1 LCSSVNSHS
10 IFGEFMIERIRGILV
25 QKSPTFVVVECAG
38 VGYGIN
44 ISAYTAGK
52 LPEEGTEI
60 TLHTHLVVREDSMTL
75 FGFADKTEKDTF
87 IMLLDVNGVGPK
99 LAQRILSGSTPA
111 DLLNMIASDNK
122 AALGKIKGLGKKT
135 CEQMTLTLKEKA
147 GAMLQAL
154 GDVEG
159 SGITGMGAL
168 TGAKMEA
175 VLALHTLG
183 VKDPAAEKA
192 VIKAVEV
199 LGDSADAAALIPEA
213 LKYL

>member
-1 LCSSVNSHS
+1 
-10 IFGEFMIERIRGILV
+10 MIERIKGILV
-25 QKSPTFVVVECAG
+25 EKSPTFVVVDVNG
-38 VGYGIN
+38 VGYGVN

-52 LPEEGTEI
+52 LPEEGAEVLLYTN
-60 TLHTHLVVREDSMTL
+60 LVVREDSMTL
-75 FGFADKTEKDTF
+75 FGFADKTEKNIF
-87 IMLLDVNGVGPK
+87 LMLLDVNGVGPK
-99 LAQRILSGSTPA
+99 MAQRILSGVSPA

-135 CEQMTLTLKEKA
+135 CEQMTLSLKEKA
-147 GAMLQAL
+147 ATLLQAL
-154 GDVEG
+154 GEVEG

-183 VKDPAAEKA
+183 VKDPAADKA
-192 VIKAVEV
+192 VVKAAEI
-199 LGDSADAAALIPEA
+199 LGDTADAAALIPEA

>member
-1 LCSSVNSHS
+1 
-10 IFGEFMIERIRGILV
+10 MIERIRGILV
-25 QKSPTFVVVECAG
+25 QKTPTFVVVECAG

-52 LPEEGTEI
+52 LPDEGAEVI
-60 TLHTHLVVREDSMTL
+60 LHTNLVVREDSMTL
-75 FGFADKTEKDTF
+75 FGFADTTEKNLF
-87 IMLLDVNGVGPK
+87 LMLLDVNGVGPK
-99 LAQRILSGSTPA
+99 MAQRILSGVTPA
-111 DLLNMIASDNK
+111 DLLNMLS
-122 AALGKIKGLGKKT
+122 KIKGLGKKT

-147 GAMLQAL
+147 GVMLQSL

-159 SGITGMGAL
+159 SGITSVGAL
-168 TGAKMEA
+168 TGAKLEA

-192 VIKAVEV
+192 VVKAVEV

>member
-1 LCSSVNSHS
+1 
-10 IFGEFMIERIRGILV
+10 MIERIRGILIE
-25 QKSPTFVVVECAG
+25 KTPTFVTVECGG

-52 LPEEGTEI
+52 LPEVNSEVI
-60 TLHTHLVVREDSMTL
+60 LHTNLVVREDSMTI
-75 FGFADKTEKDTF
+75 FGFADTTEKEIF
-87 IMLLDVNGVGPK
+87 LMMLSVNGVGPK
-99 LAQRILSGSTPA
+99 LAQRILSGVSPA
-111 DLLNMIASDNK
+111 DLLNMLASDNK

-135 CEQMTLTLKEKA
+135 SEQMVLTLKEKA
-147 GAMLQAL
+147 GVMLQGL
-154 GDVEG
+154 GNVEG
-159 SGITGMGAL
+159 SGITSMGAL

-192 VIKAVEV
+192 VVKAVEV
-199 LGDSADAAALIPEA
+199 LGDDVDAAALIPEA

>member
-1 LCSSVNSHS
+1 
-10 IFGEFMIERIRGILV
+10 MIERIKGTLEE
-25 QKSPTFVVVECAG
+25 KSPTFVVVDVG
-38 VGYGIN
+38 GIGYGVN

-52 LPEEGTEI
+52 LPEEGAEVLLYTN
-60 TLHTHLVVREDSMTL
+60 LVVREDSMTL

-122 AALGKIKGLGKKT
+122 TALGKIKGLGKKT
-135 CEQMTLTLKEKA
+135 CEQMVLSLKDKA

-154 GDVEG
+154 GNVEG
-159 SGITGMGAL
+159 SGITSMGTL

-192 VIKAVEV
+192 VVKAAEV
-199 LGDSADAAALIPEA
+199 LGDSADAATLIPEA

>member
-1 LCSSVNSHS
+1 
-10 IFGEFMIERIRGILV
+10 MIEQIRGILV
-25 QKSPTFVVVECAG
+25 EKSPTFVVVDVNG
-38 VGYGIN
+38 VGYGVN

-52 LPEEGTEI
+52 LPEEGAEV
-60 TLHTHLVVREDSMTL
+60 TLYTNLVVREDSMTL
-75 FGFADKTEKDTF
+75 FGFAEKTEKNTF
-87 IMLLDVNGVGPK
+87 LMLLDVNGVGPK

-122 AALGKIKGLGKKT
+122 SALGKIKGLGKKT
-135 CEQMTLTLKEKA
+135 CEQMVLSLKDKA
-147 GAMLQAL
+147 GAMLSAL
-154 GDVEG
+154 GGVEG
-159 SGITGMGAL
+159 SGIASMGAL

-192 VIKAVEV
+192 VMKAAEV

>member
-1 LCSSVNSHS
+1 
-10 IFGEFMIERIRGILV
+10 MIERIRGILV
-25 QKSPTFVVVECAG
+25 EKSPTFVVVDVNG
-38 VGYGIN
+38 VGYGVN

-52 LPEEGTEI
+52 LPEVDSEVLLYTN
-60 TLHTHLVVREDSMTL
+60 LVVREDSMTL
-75 FGFADKTEKDTF
+75 FGFADKTEKDIF
-87 IMLLDVNGVGPK
+87 LMLIDVNGVGPK
-99 LAQRILSGSTPA
+99 LAQRILSGVSPA
-111 DLLNMIASDNK
+111 DLLNMVASDNK
-122 AALGKIKGLGKKT
+122 SALGKIKGLGT
-135 CEQMTLTLKEKA
+135 

-168 TGAKMEA
+168 TGPKMEA

-192 VIKAVEV
+192 VMKAAEI
-199 LGDSADAAALIPEA
+199 LGDSADAATLIPEA

>member
-1 LCSSVNSHS
+1 
-10 IFGEFMIERIRGILV
+10 MIERIRGILV

-192 VIKAVEV
+192 VIKAVDV

>member
-1 LCSSVNSHS
+1 
-10 IFGEFMIERIRGILV
+10 MIERIHGILAE
-25 QKSPTFVVVECAG
+25 KSPTFVVVDCGG

-44 ISAYTAGK
+44 ISAFTAGK
-52 LPEEGTEI
+52 LPEEGSEI
-60 TLHTHLVVREDSMTL
+60 TLFTNLVVREDSMTL
-75 FGFADKTEKDTF
+75 FGFADKTEKNLF
-87 IMLLDVNGVGPK
+87 LMLLDVNGIGPK
-99 LAQRILSGSTPA
+99 MAQRILSGVSPA

-122 AALGKIKGLGKKT
+122 SALSKIKGLGKKT
-135 CEQMTLTLKEKA
+135 CEQMTLSLKDKA
-147 GAMLQAL
+147 GAMLQSL

-159 SGITGMGAL
+159 SGITGMGVL
-168 TGAKMEA
+168 TGAKLEA

-192 VIKAVEV
+192 VVKAAEI

>member
-1 LCSSVNSHS
+1 
-10 IFGEFMIERIRGILV
+10 MIERIRGILV
-25 QKSPTFVVVECAG
+25 QKTPTFVVVECAG

-44 ISAYTAGK
+44 ISAFTAGK
-52 LPEEGTEI
+52 LPEEGAEVLLYTN
-60 TLHTHLVVREDSMTL
+60 LVVREDSMTL
-75 FGFADKTEKDTF
+75 FGFADQAEKDLF
-87 IMLLDVNGVGPK
+87 LMLLDVNGVGPK
-99 LAQRILSGSTPA
+99 MAQRILSGVAPA

-122 AALGKIKGLGKKT
+122 SALGKIKGLGKKT
-135 CEQMTLTLKEKA
+135 TEQMVLTLKDRA
-147 GAMLQAL
+147 AAMLQAL
-154 GDVEG
+154 GNVEG
-159 SGITGMGAL
+159 SGVTGMGIL

-192 VIKAVEV
+192 VAKAYEN

>member
-1 LCSSVNSHS
+1 
-10 IFGEFMIERIRGILV
+10 MIERIHGILAE
-25 QKSPTFVVVECAG
+25 KSPTFVVVDCGG

-44 ISAYTAGK
+44 ISAFTAGK
-52 LPEEGTEI
+52 LPEEGSEV
-60 TLHTHLVVREDSMTL
+60 TLFTNLVVREDSMTL
-75 FGFADKTEKDTF
+75 FGFADKTEKNLF
-87 IMLLDVNGVGPK
+87 LMLLDVNGIGPK
-99 LAQRILSGSTPA
+99 MAQRILSGVSPA

-122 AALGKIKGLGKKT
+122 SALSKIKGLGKKT
-135 CEQMTLTLKEKA
+135 CEQMTLSLKDKA
-147 GAMLQAL
+147 GAMLQSL

-168 TGAKMEA
+168 TGAKLEA

-192 VIKAVEV
+192 VVKAVEI

>member
-1 LCSSVNSHS
+1 
-10 IFGEFMIERIRGILV
+10 MIERIKGILAE
-25 QKSPTFVVVECAG
+25 KSPTFVVVDVNG
-38 VGYGIN
+38 VGYGVN

-52 LPEEGTEI
+52 LPEEGAEVLLYTN
-60 TLHTHLVVREDSMTL
+60 LVVREDSMTL
-75 FGFADKTEKDTF
+75 FGFADKTEKNIF
-87 IMLLDVNGVGPK
+87 LMLLDVNGVGPK
-99 LAQRILSGSTPA
+99 MAQRILSGVSPA

-122 AALGKIKGLGKKT
+122 SALSKIKGLGKKT
-135 CEQMTLTLKEKA
+135 CEQMTLSLKDKAATL
-147 GAMLQAL
+147 LQAL

-183 VKDPAAEKA
+183 VKDPSAEKA
-192 VIKAVEV
+192 VMKAAEI

>member
-1 LCSSVNSHS
+1 
-10 IFGEFMIERIRGILV
+10 MIERIRGILIE
-25 QKSPTFVVVECAG
+25 KTPTFVVVECGG

-52 LPEEGTEI
+52 LPETGTEV
-60 TLHTHLVVREDSMTL
+60 TLYTNLVVREDSMTL
-75 FGFADKTEKDTF
+75 FGFADTTEKSIF
-87 IMLLDVNGVGPK
+87 LMLLDVNGVGPK
-99 LAQRILSGSTPA
+99 MAQRILSGVTPA

-147 GAMLQAL
+147 GTMLQGL
-154 GDVEG
+154 GNVEG
-159 SGITGMGAL
+159 SCITSIGAL
-168 TGAKMEA
+168 TGAKLEA

-192 VIKAVEV
+192 VVKAAET
-199 LGDSADAAALIPEA
+199 LGDSADAATLIPEA

>member
-1 LCSSVNSHS
+1 
-10 IFGEFMIERIRGILV
+10 MIEQIRGILV
-25 QKSPTFVVVECAG
+25 EKSPTFVVVDVNG
-38 VGYGIN
+38 VGYGVN
-44 ISAYTAGK
+44 ISAYTARK
-52 LPEEGTEI
+52 LPEVNNEVKLYTN
-60 TLHTHLVVREDSMTL
+60 LVVREDSMTL

-87 IMLLDVNGVGPK
+87 LMLLDVNGVGPK

-122 AALGKIKGLGKKT
+122 SALGKIKGLGKKT
-135 CEQMTLTLKEKA
+135 CEQMVLSLKEKA

-154 GDVEG
+154 GGVEG
-159 SGITGMGAL
+159 SEIASMGAL

-192 VIKAVEV
+192 VMKAAEV